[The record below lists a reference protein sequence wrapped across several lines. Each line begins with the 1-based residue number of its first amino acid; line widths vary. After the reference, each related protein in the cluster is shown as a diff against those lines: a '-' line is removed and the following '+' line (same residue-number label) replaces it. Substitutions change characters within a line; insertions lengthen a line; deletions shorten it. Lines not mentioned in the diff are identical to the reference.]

1 MEDSRAKGSKVV
13 LGGKATGDIGYFYEP
28 TLITDV
34 NLDMEIASEE
44 IFGPVA
50 AVIK

>member
-1 MEDSRAKGSKVV
+1 M
-13 LGGKATGDIGYFYEP
+13 LGGKPTGDAGFFYEP
-28 TLITDV
+28 TLITGV
-34 NLDMEIASEE
+34 NLDMQIATEE